1 MGPFTSGFSILVLPI
16 SLQLRMHMSEAN
28 KNVES
33 YKHMWYFFVQSFFS
47 HLTMPFPVHR
57 LHNNEWKDNPVSVCV
72 CVFMCVC
79 LFIYMRV
86 CVCVLNSERNCDN
99 RHCLKRLKEKKKN
112 AGPGRESKRASCKWK
127 YWLSSRESWCLSESL
142 TNSILVFQNYNP
154 LRTVGLH

>member
-86 CVCVLNSERNCDN
+86 CVCVCVLNSEWNCDN
-99 RHCLKRLKEKKKN
+99 RHCLKRLKEKKKMRVRAEN
-112 AGPGRESKRASCKWK
+112 QNVPHANESTDCPVARAGACPNH
-127 YWLSSRESWCLSESL
+127 SL
-142 TNSILVFQNYNP
+142 TASLCFRIIIHYEQ
-154 LRTVGLH
+154 